1 MSEHSG
7 QRALRRKPL
16 PFRWLGLIALS
27 GAFTWAADAAAQAE
41 GGGVADEGS
50 SAVHAT
56 EPPGHMS
63 QEELRQLREEEWRRH
78 GLAPSWSGSGAS
90 SGAATTAAAPAS
102 QPATPAASASVPAAA
117 PPAAPSRPREPE
129 AVPVQVED
137 IRFRGEGTNQQ
148 VVVDLTQATGYRL
161 EQLASGRWVL
171 ELTGVTIPD
180 SLVRTLDVA
189 SFGGLVQQ
197 VHAYRSDGL
206 VRIAVDARADARVVA
221 RDVGDRVIVDVGSGD
236 QDGPAAAPAGDAA
249 GEPAPRVGM
258 STETIVIQSPDNR
271 AAPQVATLDLDEQGQ
286 ERRAR
291 YTGRRIQ
298 DLDVRELDIR
308 DFLRFLAEAAG
319 VNIVV
324 DNDVD
329 GSVTL
334 RLRDVPWDEALDVVL
349 RANGLA
355 MVRRGHVIRIAKQD
369 TLDTELQALLERRE
383 SLYVP
388 PPLET
393 RLIPVSYATASELSP
408 RAEELLSDRGSVSV
422 DARTN
427 VIIATDEREV
437 LSRIEEL
444 IRSLDTQTPQV
455 LIEARIVEATSTYAR
470 HIGIQWG
477 GDFLSSSATGNPT
490 GLEWPSSIGL
500 AGGATDQ
507 NTPLMGLSS
516 VRGGQANPNFAI
528 NLPAAVGTGAGGAL
542 GITLGSVG
550 NNANLNIRLS
560 ALEDTGTLR
569 IISSPRILTLD
580 NREAHIEQGTLIP
593 YSQISAQGVQTAFQ
607 EAKLNLT
614 VTPHV
619 TADGGVLMKL
629 KLTRDE
635 PDFAQTGA
643 RGDPTILKREA
654 ATELLIMDGH
664 TAVIGGIYTRNTGLN
679 YNQIPLLGDI
689 PVLGWLFKSRRDT
702 DRRTELL
709 IFITPRIVNRAESI
723 GR

>member
-1 MSEHSG
+1 MGEHSG
-7 QRALRRKPL
+7 QRALRQGPL
-16 PFRWLGLIALS
+16 SLRCFGLIALAS
-27 GAFTWAADAAAQAE
+27 AFTWAADAAGQVE
-41 GGGVADEGS
+41 GAGVADQGS
-50 SAVHAT
+50 PAAQEASS
-56 EPPGHMS
+56 PGHLT
-63 QEELRQLREEEWRRH
+63 QEQLRQQREEQWRQR
-78 GLAPSWSGSGAS
+78 GIAPSWPGSAVPASAAS
-90 SGAATTAAAPAS
+90 STPPPVVPAP
-102 QPATPAASASVPAAA
+102 PPTATPSVVPVAASATATRPAA
-117 PPAAPSRPREPE
+117 E
-129 AVPVQVED
+129 ATDPVQVED
-137 IRFRGEGTNQQ
+137 VRFRGEGVNQQ
-148 VVVDLTQATGYRL
+148 VVIDLTRATTYRL
-161 EQLASGRWVL
+161 EQLAAGRWVL
-171 ELTGVTIPD
+171 ELSGAVIPD

-197 VHAYRSDGL
+197 VHSYSADGR
-206 VRIAVDARADARVVA
+206 VRIAVAARAAARVEA
-221 RDVGDRVIVDVGSGD
+221 RDVGDRVIIDVAGTADTAG
-236 QDGPAAAPAGDAA
+236 APAGSSA
-249 GEPAPRVGM
+249 GSVPATPHVGM
-258 STETIVIQSPDNR
+258 STETVVIQAPDDR
-271 AAPQVATLDLDEQGQ
+271 AAPQVATLDLDEHGQ
-286 ERRAR
+286 ERATR
-291 YTGRRIQ
+291 YSGRRIQ

-324 DNDVD
+324 DNDVA

-355 MVRRGHVIRIAKQD
+355 MVRRGHVIRIAKQA

-383 SLYVP
+383 QLTVQQ
-388 PPLET
+388 PLET

-427 VIIATDEREV
+427 VIIATDERDV
-437 LSRIEEL
+437 LSRVEEL

-455 LIEARIVEATSTYAR
+455 LIEARIVEATSNYAR

-490 GLEWPSSIGL
+490 GLVWPNSIGL

-507 NTPLMGLSS
+507 NSPLMGLSS
-516 VRGGQANPNFAI
+516 ISGGTPNPNFAV
-528 NLPAAVGTGAGGAL
+528 NLPAAVGTGEGGAL
-542 GITLGSVG
+542 GLTLGSVA

-580 NREAHIEQGTLIP
+580 NREAHSEQGTLIP
-593 YSQISAQGVQTAFQ
+593 YSQVSAQGVQTAFQ

-619 TADGGVLMKL
+619 TADGGVLMKI

-654 ATELLIMDGH
+654 QTELLIMDGH

-679 YNQIPLLGDI
+679 FNQVPLLGDI
-689 PVLGWLFKSRRDT
+689 PVIGWLFKARTDS
-702 DRRTELL
+702 DRRSELL

>member
-1 MSEHSG
+1 MGKHSG
-7 QRALRRKPL
+7 
-16 PFRWLGLIALS
+16 RWWVRQGSPVWSCAMAVMVAVAWAP
-27 GAFTWAADAAAQAE
+27 GAASQAEGELEGPAADA
-41 GGGVADEGS
+41 S
-50 SAVHAT
+50 SVPHRLT
-56 EPPGHMS
+56 
-63 QEELRQLREEEWRRH
+63 QEELRQQRAEEWRAGGRVPTQADTEATPS
-78 GLAPSWSGSGAS
+78 APVV
-90 SGAATTAAAPAS
+90 AAPAP
-102 QPATPAASASVPAAA
+102 QPAS
-117 PPAAPSRPREPE
+117 AAPSQAPE
-129 AVPVQVED
+129 QGTPAQLED
-137 IRFRGEGTNQQ
+137 IRFRGEGVEQQ
-148 VVVDLTQATGYRL
+148 VVVDLTRHASYRL
-161 EQLASGRWVL
+161 EALTPGRWIL
-171 ELTGVTIPD
+171 DLPGVIIPE

-189 SFGGLVQQ
+189 SFGGLVERI
-197 VHAYRSDGL
+197 HSYRNDGT
-206 VRIAVDARADARVVA
+206 VRIAIDARPDARVVA
-221 RDVGDRVIVDVGSGD
+221 RDVGDRIVIDVSGA
-236 QDGPAAAPAGDAA
+236 GPADGAEGEAAESVS
-249 GEPAPRVGM
+249 EPPRVGM
-258 STETIVIQSPDNR
+258 SAETVIIQSPDSR
-271 AAPQVATLDLDEQGQ
+271 AAPQVATLDLDDQGQ
-286 ERRAR
+286 ERRIR

-319 VNIVV
+319 VNIVI
-324 DNDVD
+324 DNDVT
-329 GSVTL
+329 GMVTL

-349 RANGLA
+349 RANALA
-355 MVRRGHVIRIAKQD
+355 MVRRGHVIRVAKQE
-369 TLDTELQALLERRE
+369 TLDAELQALLERRE

-408 RAEELLSDRGSVSV
+408 RAEELLSDRGSASI

-427 VIIATDEREV
+427 VIIVTDEREV
-437 LSRIEEL
+437 VAQVEEL

-490 GLEWPSSIGL
+490 GLTWPSSIGL

-507 NTPLMGLSS
+507 QTPLMGLSS
-516 VRGGQANPNFAI
+516 LRGAQTNPNFAV
-528 NLPAAVGTGAGGAL
+528 NLPATVGTGAGGAL
-542 GITLGSVG
+542 GLTLGSVG

-560 ALEDTGTLR
+560 ALEDTGSLR

-654 ATELLIMDGH
+654 ETELLIMDGH

-689 PVLGWLFKSRRDT
+689 PVLGWLFKARRDT

-709 IFITPRIVNRAESI
+709 IFITPRIMNRAESI
-723 GR
+723 GL

>member
-1 MSEHSG
+1 MGKHSG
-7 QRALRRKPL
+7 RWELRKGPPMLSRVGTIVLFGMIAWIPAAAGQTGFGEEGGAAASTPEQASGRLTQEEQRQLRAEQWRS
-16 PFRWLGLIALS
+16 RGLAPP
-27 GAFTWAADAAAQAE
+27 WVEPAAAQTA
-41 GGGVADEGS
+41 
-50 SAVHAT
+50 SAPTQV
-56 EPPGHMS
+56 
-63 QEELRQLREEEWRRH
+63 
-78 GLAPSWSGSGAS
+78 
-90 SGAATTAAAPAS
+90 AAAPAS
-102 QPATPAASASVPAAA
+102 APQAAEPAVR
-117 PPAAPSRPREPE
+117 PAAPAST
-129 AVPVQVED
+129 AADIVQLED
-137 IRFRGEGTNQQ
+137 IRFRGEGVEQQ
-148 VVVDLTQATGYRL
+148 VVIDLTRATTYRL
-161 EQLASGRWVL
+161 DQLSPGRWMIEVP
-171 ELTGVTIPD
+171 GAAIPD

-189 SFGGLVQQ
+189 SFGGLVERI
-197 VHAYRSDGL
+197 HSYRNDGV

-221 RDVGDRVIVDVGSGD
+221 RDVGDRIIIDVSG
-236 QDGPAAAPAGDAA
+236 AAPAASGTAA
-249 GEPAPRVGM
+249 QEAEAPEAPRVGM
-258 STETIVIQSPDNR
+258 STETIVIQSPDAR
-271 AAPQVATLDLDEQGQ
+271 TAPQVSTMDLDEQGQ

-324 DNDVD
+324 DNDVS
-329 GSVTL
+329 GQVTL

-355 MVRRGHVIRIAKQD
+355 MVRRGHVIRIAKQE
-369 TLDTELQALLERRE
+369 TLDGELQALLERRE

-393 RLIPVSYATASELSP
+393 RLIPISYATAGELSP

-437 LSRIEEL
+437 LAQIEEL
-444 IRSLDTQTPQV
+444 LRSLDTQTPQV
-455 LIEARIVEATSTYAR
+455 LIEARIVEATSSYAR

-490 GLEWPSSIGL
+490 GLTWPNSIGL

-507 NTPLMGLSS
+507 QTPLAGLTS
-516 VRGGQANPNFAI
+516 VRGGQANPNFAV
-528 NLPAAVGTGAGGAL
+528 NLPASVGTGSGGAL
-542 GITLGSVG
+542 GLTLGSVA
-550 NNANLNIRLS
+550 NNGNLNIRLS
-560 ALEDTGTLR
+560 ALEDTGSLR

-629 KLTRDE
+629 SLTRDE

-654 ATELLIMDGH
+654 ETELLIMDGH

-689 PVLGWLFKSRRDT
+689 PVIGWLFKARRDT
-702 DRRTELL
+702 DRRSELL

-723 GR
+723 GE

>member
-1 MSEHSG
+1 MLRTAAWSAALVVLAWAPEATAQGGDGSESPNG
-7 QRALRRKPL
+7 AGTASTARRRL
-16 PFRWLGLIALS
+16 
-27 GAFTWAADAAAQAE
+27 T
-41 GGGVADEGS
+41 
-50 SAVHAT
+50 
-56 EPPGHMS
+56 
-63 QEELRQLREEEWRRH
+63 QEELRQQRLEEWRQEGRAAVPTAA
-78 GLAPSWSGSGAS
+78 GAAAVPATISAPAPS
-90 SGAATTAAAPAS
+90 
-102 QPATPAASASVPAAA
+102 AASAAPGDPA
-117 PPAAPSRPREPE
+117 
-129 AVPVQVED
+129 QVED
-137 IRFRGEGTNQQ
+137 IRFRGEGDEQQ
-148 VVVDLTQATGYRL
+148 VVIDLSRAAEHRL
-161 EQLASGRWVL
+161 EQHAPGRWIL
-171 ELTGVTIPD
+171 ELPASVIPD
-180 SLVRTLDVA
+180 PLVRTLDVS
-189 SFGGLVQQ
+189 SFSGLVDA
-197 VHAYRSDGL
+197 VHSYRSDGR
-206 VRIAVDARADARVVA
+206 VRVALDVRAGVRVVA
-221 RDVGDRVIVDVGSGD
+221 RAVGDRIVLDVG
-236 QDGPAAAPAGDAA
+236 PDAA
-249 GEPAPRVGM
+249 EPAPSAGAASGPEAATPPGPRGTQTV
-258 STETIVIQSPDNR
+258 VIQSPASR
-271 AAPQVATLDLDEQGQ
+271 AAPQVSTLDLDAPGE

-324 DNDVD
+324 DNDVE

-355 MVRRGHVIRIAKQD
+355 MVRRGHVIRIAKQE
-369 TLDTELQALLERRE
+369 TLDAELKAVLERRE
-383 SLYVP
+383 QLFVP

-393 RLIPVSYATASELSP
+393 RLIPVSYATAGELSP
-408 RAEELLSDRGSVSV
+408 RAEELITDRGSVSV

-427 VIIATDEREV
+427 VIIATDERGV
-437 LSRIEEL
+437 LDQIEEL
-444 IRSLDTQTPQV
+444 VRSLDTQTPQV

-470 HIGIQWG
+470 HVGIQWG

-490 GLEWPSSIGL
+490 GLVWPNSIGL

-507 NTPLMGLSS
+507 NAPLMGLTSI
-516 VRGGQANPNFAI
+516 RGGQANPNFAV

-542 GITLGSVG
+542 GLTLGSVA

-619 TADGGVLMKL
+619 TADGGVMMKI

-654 ATELLIMDGH
+654 ETELLIMDGH

-679 YNQIPLLGDI
+679 YNQVPLLGDI
-689 PVLGWLFKSRRDT
+689 PVLGWLFKARRDT

>member
-1 MSEHSG
+1 MPTSG
-7 QRALRRKPL
+7 TPEA
-16 PFRWLGLIALS
+16 S
-27 GAFTWAADAAAQAE
+27 GAVQASVGSAAQPV
-41 GGGVADEGS
+41 VA
-50 SAVHAT
+50 SA
-56 EPPGHMS
+56 EPP
-63 QEELRQLREEEWRRH
+63 
-78 GLAPSWSGSGAS
+78 A
-90 SGAATTAAAPAS
+90 
-102 QPATPAASASVPAAA
+102 PAAA
-117 PPAAPSRPREPE
+117 DPA
-129 AVPVQVED
+129 QLED
-137 IRFRGEGTNQQ
+137 IRFRGEGINQQ
-148 VVVDLTQATGYRL
+148 VVIDLTRRTSYRL
-161 EQLASGRWVL
+161 EQLAAGRWML
-171 ELTGVTIPD
+171 ELPEAVVPD

-189 SFGGLVQQ
+189 SFGGLVER
-197 VHAYRSDGL
+197 VHSYRNDGR
-206 VRIAVDARADARVVA
+206 VRIVLDARADARVVA
-221 RDVGDRVIVDVGSGD
+221 RDVGDRIVVDVTGGALPEDS
-236 QDGPAAAPAGDAA
+236 GDAA
-249 GEPAPRVGM
+249 TTEGSGSAPRLGM
-258 STETIVIQSPDNR
+258 STETIVIQSQDNR
-271 AAPQVATLDLDEQGQ
+271 AAPQVATLDLDDQGQ

-324 DNDVD
+324 DNDVA

-355 MVRRGHVIRIAKQD
+355 MVRRGHVIRIAKQE
-369 TLDTELQALLERRE
+369 TLDGELQALLERRE
-383 SLYVP
+383 SLYVA

-408 RAEELLSDRGSVSV
+408 RAEELLTDRGSVSV

-437 LSRIEEL
+437 LGRVEEL

-470 HIGIQWG
+470 HVGIQWG

-490 GLEWPSSIGL
+490 GLVWPNSIGL

-507 NTPLMGLSS
+507 QTPMMGLSS
-516 VRGGQANPNFAI
+516 VRGGQANPNFAV
-528 NLPAAVGTGAGGAL
+528 NLPAAVGTGSGGAL
-542 GITLGSVG
+542 GLTLGSVA

-619 TADGGVLMKL
+619 TADGGVLMKI

-654 ATELLIMDGH
+654 ETELLIMDGH
-664 TAVIGGIYTRNTGLN
+664 TAVIGGIYTRNSGLN
-679 YNQIPLLGDI
+679 YNQIPLLADI
-689 PVLGWLFKSRRDT
+689 PVLGWLFKARRDT

>member
-7 QRALRRKPL
+7 QRALRRKPS

-27 GAFTWAADAAAQAE
+27 GAFTWAADAAGQAE
-41 GGGVADEGS
+41 GGGVVDEGS
-50 SAVHAT
+50 SAVHT
-56 EPPGHMS
+56 TSPPGHMS
-63 QEELRQLREEEWRRH
+63 QEELRQLREEQWRHR
-78 GLAPSWSGSGAS
+78 GIAPSWSGSGAS
-90 SGAATTAAAPAS
+90 SGTAAPGAS
-102 QPATPAASASVPAAA
+102 PSPQPTTSAASASVAATA
-117 PPAAPSRPREPE
+117 PPATPSRPREPE
-129 AVPVQVED
+129 AVPVHVED
-137 IRFRGEGTNQQ
+137 IRFRGEGANQQ

-171 ELTGVTIPD
+171 ELAGVTIPD

-221 RDVGDRVIVDVGSGD
+221 RDVGDRVIIDVGSGD
-236 QDGPAAAPAGDAA
+236 QDGASASPAGEEA

-355 MVRRGHVIRIAKQD
+355 MVRRGHVIRIAKQE

-383 SLYVP
+383 ALFVP

-408 RAEELLSDRGSVSV
+408 RAEELRTDRGSISV

-437 LSRIEEL
+437 LDRIEEL

-490 GLEWPSSIGL
+490 GLDWPNSIGL

>member
-1 MSEHSG
+1 MGDHSG
-7 QRALRRKPL
+7 KHGIRWRGSSIL
-16 PFRWLGLIALS
+16 PAVAGSVGLIVLAWTS
-27 GAFTWAADAAAQAE
+27 EATSQADGRATAASD
-41 GGGVADEGS
+41 
-50 SAVHAT
+50 T
-56 EPPGHMS
+56 EEASTPRRRLT
-63 QEELRQLREEEWRRH
+63 QEELRQQRAEQWRRA
-78 GLAPSWSGSGAS
+78 GRVSPAAS
-90 SGAATTAAAPAS
+90 PAGVT
-102 QPATPAASASVPAAA
+102 TPAANSPPASVSASSPAE
-117 PPAAPSRPREPE
+117 PPR
-129 AVPVQVED
+129 VED
-137 IRFRGEGTNQQ
+137 VRFRGEGGQQQ
-148 VVVDLTQATGYRL
+148 VVIDLTRAADYSL
-161 EQLASGRWVL
+161 EQHAPGRWVL
-171 ELTGVTIPD
+171 ELPGAVIPEP
-180 SLVRTLDVA
+180 LVRTLDVS
-189 SFGGLVQQ
+189 SFAGLVEA
-197 VHAYRSDGL
+197 VHSYRNDGR
-206 VRIAVDARADARVVA
+206 VRVALDVSVDARVVA
-221 RDVGDRVIVDVGSGD
+221 RAVGDRIVLDVGASAPASTAAASASAVGSS
-236 QDGPAAAPAGDAA
+236 PAAAPSARGTQA
-249 GEPAPRVGM
+249 V
-258 STETIVIQSPDNR
+258 VIQAAASR
-271 AAPQVATLDLDEQGQ
+271 AAPQVSTLDLDVPGEQ
-286 ERRAR
+286 RRAR

-298 DLDVRELDIR
+298 DLDVRDLDIR

-324 DNDVD
+324 DNDVE

-355 MVRRGHVIRIAKQD
+355 MVRRGHVIRIAKQE
-369 TLDTELQALLERRE
+369 TLDAELKAVLDRRE
-383 SLYVP
+383 QLYVP

-393 RLIPVSYATASELSP
+393 RLIPVSYATAGELSP
-408 RAEELLSDRGSVSV
+408 RAEELITDRGSVSV

-427 VIIATDEREV
+427 VIIATDERPV
-437 LSRIEEL
+437 LDQIEEL
-444 IRSLDTQTPQV
+444 VRSLDTQTPQV

-470 HIGIQWG
+470 EVGIQWG
-477 GDFLSSSATGNPT
+477 GDFISSSATGNPT
-490 GLEWPSSIGL
+490 GLVWPNSIGL

-507 NTPLMGLSS
+507 STPTMGLTSI
-516 VRGGQANPNFAI
+516 RGGQANPNFAV

-542 GITLGSVG
+542 GLTLGSVA

-619 TADGGVLMKL
+619 TADGGVLMKI

-635 PDFAQTGA
+635 PDFSQTGA

-654 ATELLIMDGH
+654 ETELLVMDGR
-664 TAVIGGIYTRNTGLN
+664 TAVIGGIYTRNSGLN
-679 YNQIPLLGDI
+679 YSQIPLLGDI
-689 PVLGWLFKSRRDT
+689 PVIGWLFKSRTDS
-702 DRRTELL
+702 DRRSELL